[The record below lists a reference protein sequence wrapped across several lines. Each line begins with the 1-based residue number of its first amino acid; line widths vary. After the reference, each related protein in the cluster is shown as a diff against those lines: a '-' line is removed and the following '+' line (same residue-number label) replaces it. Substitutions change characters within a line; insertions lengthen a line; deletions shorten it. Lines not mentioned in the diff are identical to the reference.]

1 MRRTWQKRRWTV
13 DSMGECWLDPSYPDE
28 PDPTGTSLPAPEPNP
43 SDGFEE
49 HNAEDVAESP
59 LTSASGWAL
68 NEEDFVVAQMLSGG
82 TATYREIGMEFGR
95 SAKWVQR
102 KLRGNERI
110 EEVADQLR
118 SQHLATLAGK
128 FVAGLPSALEVVVAK
143 ATEEEHPEQLA
154 ASRLLF
160 SYGLKYHEQR
170 LKERGY
176 AHRLAQLE
184 TAVAELSEE
193 LGDWSQ
199 GL

>member
-1 MRRTWQKRRWTV
+1 
-13 DSMGECWLDPSYPDE
+13 
-28 PDPTGTSLPAPEPNP
+28 
-43 SDGFEE
+43 
-49 HNAEDVAESP
+49 
-59 LTSASGWAL
+59 
-68 NEEDFVVAQMLSGG
+68 
-82 TATYREIGMEFGR
+82 MEFNR

-110 EEVADQLR
+110 EEVAHQLR
-118 SQHLATLAGK
+118 NQHLITVVGQ
-128 FVAGLPSALEVVVAK
+128 FVAGLPSALEVVIAK
-143 ATEEEHPEQLA
+143 ASDPEHPEQLA

-160 SYGLKYHEQR
+160 SNGLKYHEQR

-184 TAVAELSEE
+184 TAVAELSEQ